1 MGSDGCH
8 EAMELATLPPSH
20 PGSSF
25 CLTALLYSK
34 YTHDLKPFMTNYF
47 LRRLLL
53 IIPTF
58 IGITLLVFA
67 ITRVVPGG
75 PIERMMTQA
84 ALQQGDQRGART
96 RSGNTLDEAQ
106 LAQLQAY
113 YGFDKPVLVS
123 YGQWLWRVVHLDL
136 GTSTRYHD
144 PVWDLI
150 KERFPVSI
158 FYGLATLIITYGICI
173 PLGMSKA
180 IRHGTLFDNLSSIMV
195 FLGYA
200 VPGYVVGIALIT
212 IFASQLDWFPLG
224 GFIGD
229 DFDNYST
236 GKKIT
241 DVLYH
246 AALPLTAYL
255 ASSFALTT
263 LMMKNALMDNLAAD
277 YMRTAIAKGQSFK
290 DAVRT
295 HALRNSLIP
304 IATSFGNNISLLLG
318 GSFLIETI
326 FNIDGIGLL
335 GFESV
340 LERDYPVVMGILVIS
355 SLLFLLGNILS
366 DICVAL
372 VDPRIRFGEQE

>member
-1 MGSDGCH
+1 MAG
-8 EAMELATLPPSH
+8 
-20 PGSSF
+20 
-25 CLTALLYSK
+25 
-34 YTHDLKPFMTNYF
+34 YF

-53 IIPTF
+53 VLPTF

-84 ALQQGDQRGART
+84 ALQQGDQRGAKT
-96 RSGNTLDEAQ
+96 RSGNTLDEKQ

-123 YGQWLWRVVHLDL
+123 YGQWLWRVLHLDL
-136 GTSTRYHD
+136 GNSTRYHD

-150 KERFPVSI
+150 KERFPISI
-158 FYGLATLIITYGICI
+158 FYGVTALIITYGVCI
-173 PLGMSKA
+173 PLGISKA
-180 IRHGTLFDNLSSIMV
+180 VQHKNLFDNLSSAIV

-212 IFASQLDWFPLG
+212 VFASRLDWFPLG
-224 GFIGD
+224 GFTSD
-229 DFDNYST
+229 DFDSFSPA
-236 GKKIT
+236 KKIA
-241 DVLYH
+241 DAIYH

-255 ASSFALTT
+255 AGSFALTT

-277 YMRTAIAKGQSFK
+277 YMRTAVAKGQSFSA
-290 DAVRT
+290 AVRG

-340 LERDYPVVMGILVIS
+340 LERDYPVVMGILVLS
-355 SLLFLLGNILS
+355 SLLFLIGNILS

-372 VDPRIRFGEQE
+372 VDPRIRFGES

>member
-1 MGSDGCH
+1 M
-8 EAMELATLPPSH
+8 
-20 PGSSF
+20 
-25 CLTALLYSK
+25 TA
-34 YTHDLKPFMTNYF
+34 YF

-53 IIPTF
+53 IVPTF
-58 IGITLLVFA
+58 VGITLLVFA

-84 ALQQGDQRGART
+84 ALQQGDQHASRT
-96 RSGNTLDEAQ
+96 RSGNTLDEKQ

-123 YGQWLWRVVHLDL
+123 YAQWLWRVLHLDL
-136 GTSTRYHD
+136 GNSTRYHD

-150 KERFPVSI
+150 RQRFPISI
-158 FYGLATLIITYGICI
+158 FYGVTTLIITYGICI

-180 IRHGTLFDNLSSIMV
+180 IRHGTLFDNVSSMLV
-195 FLGYA
+195 FFGYA

-212 IFASQLDWFPLG
+212 IFAAQLDWFPLG
-224 GFIGD
+224 GFVDD
-229 DFDNYST
+229 DFDTYSL
-236 GKKIT
+236 GQKIV

-255 ASSFALTT
+255 AGSFALTT
-263 LMMKNALMDNLAAD
+263 LMMKNALMDNLASD

-290 DAVRT
+290 GAVRN

-355 SLLFLLGNILS
+355 SLLFL
-366 DICVAL
+366 
-372 VDPRIRFGEQE
+372 